1 MNIENCDFCDSHSSK
16 INTTFN
22 GTFCSCFVRCFK
34 TILIIHDTIVS
45 KGNILRNLNKLQFG
59 SNSTHLSHSATTNTH
74 QTNEHF
80 FRLLAKWNVI
90 YFGKM
95 CRFFWWW
102 FHWLSNVHKKV
113 IWNLHCFF
121 FLKKKN
127 YYGSIR
133 LLKIQIHLHKT
144 AHSKNRSFWTSRIQ
158 FIVLDFLELLFF
170 PQNRIFS
177 IHI

>member
-121 FLKKKN
+121 FLKKKITMAQFVCWKFK
-127 YYGSIR
+127 YTFIK
-133 LLKIQIHLHKT
+133 LLIPKIGHFEPVAYSSLY
-144 AHSKNRSFWTSRIQ
+144 
-158 FIVLDFLELLFF
+158 
-170 PQNRIFS
+170 
-177 IHI
+177 